1 MTTQVKSK
9 ITRTYSSPSSPEKK
23 TKAYYISQRWKEEL
37 GDLLSMKFPN
47 NLMKSIQHI
56 AEAIK
61 GIFLFQSNEYVM
73 GNKTRL
79 EISRSLHKKTYKK

>member
-9 ITRTYSSPSSPEKK
+9 ITAQHTVAKSDEKK
-23 TKAYYISQRWKEEL
+23 TKCYYISQRWKEEL

-47 NLMKSIQHI
+47 HLMQSIKQI

-61 GIFLFQSNEYVM
+61 GIFLFKSNEYVM

-79 EISRSLHKKTYKK
+79 EVSRSLNKKTYKK